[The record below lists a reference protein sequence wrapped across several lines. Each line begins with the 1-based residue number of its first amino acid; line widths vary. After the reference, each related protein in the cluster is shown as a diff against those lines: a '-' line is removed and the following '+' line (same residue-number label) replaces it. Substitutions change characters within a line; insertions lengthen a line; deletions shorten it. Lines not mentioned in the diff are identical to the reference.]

1 MERYDAIL
9 QNSSHNNV
17 DGHSPYVNGLYPPIS
32 RLRLNEVAEDKPP
45 ITKKAPP
52 SFASPSRSLADRSL
66 SALDVELHA
75 GFSLGVCREMPADM
89 STSLCTDPS
98 GLLSSHTRD

>member
-1 MERYDAIL
+1 MERYDAML
-9 QNSSHNNV
+9 QNGSHNNV
-17 DGHSPYVNGLYPPIS
+17 DGHSPYMNGLWVPTDT
-32 RLRLNEVAEDKPP
+32 RLRLNELAEDKPP

-75 GFSLGVCREMPADM
+75 GFALGVCREMPADM
-89 STSLCTDPS
+89 STSLRTDPS
-98 GLLSSHTRD
+98 GLLSYTRD